1 MIIFIHKQIFTTSVG
16 DNTMERLK
24 TYIKGLDEQ
33 LNGGIPKGHVVLLA
47 GKPGTMKSSIGYN
60 ILYQNALKEGKK
72 GIYMSLEQGRDS
84 LLEHMGELGMDH
96 AAVDSMVNIVDMGYL
111 KSNVDT
117 SEEGQSWMRI
127 FKMYAE
133 NIQASMDYEILV
145 ADSLPAIEVMAD
157 VKNKRAE
164 LFRFFGWLRELG
176 VTVFV
181 ISEDAREGTLN
192 RDEDFLSDGIIH
204 LDLKRD
210 DNNVNLFLGVAKMR
224 KSNHARGYFPLIFD
238 QDGFEV
244 IQE

>member
-1 MIIFIHKQIFTTSVG
+1 MIKG
-16 DNTMERLK
+16 DDNVERLK

-33 LNGGIPKGHVVLLA
+33 LNGGIPKGHVVLIS
-47 GKPGTMKSSIGYN
+47 GKPGTMKSSIAYN

-84 LLEHMGELGMDH
+84 LLEHMAELGMDH
-96 AAVDSMVNIVDMGYL
+96 IAVENMLNIVDMGYL
-111 KSNVDT
+111 KMNVDT

-133 NIQASMDYEILV
+133 NIQASTDFEIVV
-145 ADSLPAIEVMAD
+145 ADSLPAIEVLAD

-176 VTVFV
+176 ATVFV
-181 ISEDAREGTLN
+181 VSEDSAQGDHV

-204 LDLKRD
+204 LELKRD
-210 DNNVNLFLGVAKMR
+210 ENNVNLFLGISKMR
-224 KSNHARGYFPLIFD
+224 KTNHKRGYFPLIFD
-238 QDGFEV
+238 QEGFEV
-244 IQE
+244 VLE